1 MKESDVN
8 KIILID
14 NFIVCVN
21 DEFYQKFRGNPAR
34 IEIDCKPDFS
44 VCSDAMYHELGH
56 HVYKGLG
63 AQAKSNLESA
73 LALRIKKP
81 DAKKFRAEVKRL
93 SDTNKRFIQLW
104 SKYFSRYFHCN
115 SMQSEIRLVNKVFA
129 THGTC
134 QQIMKKS
141 KSRGKKYLCND
152 KALNDLKKQ
161 AAAFRKSMPNCNWK
175 SLTKA
180 HRMLNTLGKRFSK
193 NMTTVYHKK
202 GGVKYKRLQEI
213 KGFPLADVNGVL
225 YRIERKKFL
234 DLTRIVLTDT
244 AAAYQ
249 YQNPLDSKT
258 KSNYAKVIAYFQQTG
273 YQFEITLAKHR
284 HDYEQKTLRG
294 VHDSRKEE
302 QFAGAFDSLMR
313 GYKGGFQTGP
323 LLFRLDDKL
332 SKAMYKNIS
341 DKGVKKK
348 MMKYRAKVLRK
359 R

>member
-1 MKESDVN
+1 MKQKAVLIAALLALGVSASVSADNKNNKLDQKVGITDKNLKKQREKAEDRIKDVSPDIWN
-8 KIILID
+8 EYKAGKLVLKFKPVKTSYL
-14 NFIVCVN
+14 NGWY
-21 DEFYQKFRGNPAR
+21 YQKFRGNPAR

-249 YQNPLDSKT
+249 YQNP
-258 KSNYAKVIAYFQQTG
+258 
-273 YQFEITLAKHR
+273 
-284 HDYEQKTLRG
+284 
-294 VHDSRKEE
+294 
-302 QFAGAFDSLMR
+302 
-313 GYKGGFQTGP
+313 
-323 LLFRLDDKL
+323 
-332 SKAMYKNIS
+332 SKAQPT
-341 DKGVKKK
+341 DHW
-348 MMKYRAKVLRK
+348 ARK
-359 R
+359 RASVGLW